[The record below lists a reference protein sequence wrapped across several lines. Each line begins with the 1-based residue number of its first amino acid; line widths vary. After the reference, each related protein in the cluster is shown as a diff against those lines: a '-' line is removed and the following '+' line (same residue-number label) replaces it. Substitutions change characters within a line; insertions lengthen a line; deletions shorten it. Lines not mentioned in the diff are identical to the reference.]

1 MATNLNF
8 FRGEYSKYLA
18 LETILDSNL
27 YFTIPDPEGKRKED
41 DPKSGS
47 FCVFLGEQLL
57 ASATHE
63 ADLKKVIGDVSSL
76 TERINNISSELA
88 TYTMSAVTVAD
99 ANVKEAY
106 QLVKTVGET
115 SEVVG
120 ETIKVYK
127 DSALKE
133 VKLVNNEDTSGD
145 TQYLSFTYVLA
156 DGTESTVELDVSS
169 FLVQSEFKNG
179 LLVSD
184 GGEVSVKLGAHVTN
198 ADGDVTSKNFL
209 TFEGDVEGEMAL
221 AVRSMDTNK
230 TVTTADIVLAGGPL
244 DNQAVRKALSGGT
257 DDAGNLVIKQG
268 TNMQQLLVNLFT
280 LKTFPTLTSQSY
292 TKATASAAMN
302 ALTLTLSQKTGVNES
317 GDATWSDLSNNAVI
331 EVGTLVR
338 LTNGSTNGSYV
349 SSKTNSSITG
359 LTYGW
364 SAANDNKKDSSDTTI
379 TSTIKAD
386 TVNDNTYT
394 VTATINSGFTADT
407 TTNVK
412 TIPTTVSGTG
422 AASLAVTNLGC
433 VNENSNKITINA
445 TGASYSYSAA
455 SITSGYVVSNVGET
469 DASETYSGVSEVN
482 SATTKPN
489 TSANMTIT
497 AKYKYF
503 MGGSQL
509 QDPNSLDSDAIRGL
523 TKKDWLTID
532 GTTTI
537 STWQSPGYSVV
548 IACPTKYKLNTITDS
563 MGNSYL
569 GKFSKTATKAVK
581 TGEIDTNYT
590 VYMYPL
596 ENNDKMDFKNI
607 TFKKA

>member
-8 FRGEYSKYLA
+8 FRGEYSKFLA
-18 LETILDSNL
+18 LETKLDSNL
-27 YFTIPDPEGKRKED
+27 YFTIPDPEGQRVEN

-63 ADLKKVIGDVSSL
+63 ADLTKVIGDVSSL

-120 ETIKVYK
+120 DTIKVYK
-127 DSALKE
+127 DSALKTVE
-133 VKLVNNEDTSGD
+133 LVNKEENSGD
-145 TQYLSFTYVLA
+145 TQYLSFTYILA
-156 DGTESTVELDVSS
+156 DGTESTVEFNVSS
-169 FLVQSEFKNG
+169 LLIQSEFKNG
-179 LLVSD
+179 LLVNSA
-184 GGEVSVKLGAHVTN
+184 GEVSVKLGENVTN

-209 TFEGDVEGEMAL
+209 SFEGNEGEKAL

-268 TNMQQLLVNLFT
+268 TDMQQLLVNLFT

-317 GDATWSDLSNNAVI
+317 GEATWSDLSNNAVI

-364 SAANDNKKDSSDTTI
+364 SAANDNKKDSSATTI
-379 TSTIKAD
+379 SSTIKAD
-386 TVNDNTYT
+386 TVSDNTYT

-412 TIPTTVSGTG
+412 TTPTTVSGAG